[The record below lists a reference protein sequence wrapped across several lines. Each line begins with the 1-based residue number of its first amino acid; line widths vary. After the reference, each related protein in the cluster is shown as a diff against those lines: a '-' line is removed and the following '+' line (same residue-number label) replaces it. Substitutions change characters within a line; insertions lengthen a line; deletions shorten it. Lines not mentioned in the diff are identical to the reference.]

1 MSVINVVQYL
11 LSIEIIT
18 PSAERR
24 RTWKERVYLS
34 RGWRERVRRAH
45 VILSSLFL
53 SNHSHPLLTLR
64 AFFSETKAMRRGRW
78 NGDIPQRKY
87 RLIIDWDETWDLYE
101 CNWDC
106 DIVRS
111 RSVLNNLWIEI
122 YLVWYIE
129 RSFLRDKWEG
139 IMKLKGRNGSELIWH
154 FCVSN

>member
-1 MSVINVVQYL
+1 MLHRVRYL

-18 PSAERR
+18 PSTQRR
-24 RTWKERVYLS
+24 RTWKEREYLS
-34 RGWRERVRRAH
+34 RRWRERREQRAH
-45 VILSSLFL
+45 VILSSLFCQTIL
-53 SNHSHPLLTLR
+53 IPFWLFVHFLNEVKATRWWWYPTEKISIGDWL
-64 AFFSETKAMRRGRW
+64 ETEIYMSA
-78 NGDIPQRKY
+78 I
-87 RLIIDWDETWDLYE
+87 ES
-101 CNWDC
+101 

-129 RSFLRDKWEG
+129 RPFLRDKWEG